1 MKNFDFNDQKNDLQK
16 KAEDISSR
24 IQTSS
29 IGKMLDR
36 FGKNQTSVFAAGLA
50 FYAFFSVF
58 PLLIA
63 LVAIGSMFLEQYL
76 SKEAIIHYII
86 SYVPAVYQDFIQTNL
101 DSILKSRGAIGLIA
115 LIGLIWS
122 ASGYFNTL
130 IRGINLAWPEAK
142 LRNAWGRR
150 LAALSMVTSSGLLLI
165 ISFLGSIILDVLSQF
180 KIPLAGSLAL
190 YQTSFWKFLVDYL
203 PFIISLAVIWLL
215 FLITPNHKVKKR
227 AAFFAAL
234 PTAIAW
240 NLLNNGFSYV
250 LRSGLINYE
259 VVYGSLSTIVSLL
272 FWIYLSNL
280 ILLVGAY
287 LSATI
292 QYRFFPNDITAHQHI
307 NKKNPNR

>member
-1 MKNFDFNDQKNDLQK
+1 MNNFDFNDQKRDLQR
-16 KAEDISSR
+16 KAKDISGR
-24 IQTSS
+24 IQKSPV
-29 IGKMLDR
+29 GRMLDR

-76 SKEAIIHYII
+76 SREEIIRYII
-86 SYVPAVYQDFIQTNL
+86 SYVPVVYQDFIQTNL
-101 DSILKSRGAIGLIA
+101 DSVLQSRGAIGLIA
-115 LIGLIWS
+115 LVGLIWS

-130 IRGINLAWPEAK
+130 IRGINMAWPEAK
-142 LRNAWGRR
+142 PRNALGRR

-165 ISFLGSIILDVLSQF
+165 ISFLGATTLDVLSQF
-180 KIPLAGSLAL
+180 KIPLGGSLAL
-190 YQTSFWKFLVDYL
+190 YQASFWNFLVDYL

-215 FLITPNHKVKKR
+215 FLITPNYKVKKR
-227 AAFFAAL
+227 SAFIAAL
-234 PTAIAW
+234 PTAVAW

-259 VVYGSLSTIVSLL
+259 IVYGSLSTIVSLL

-280 ILLVGAY
+280 ILLIGAY
-287 LSATI
+287 LSAVI
-292 QYRFFPNDITAHQHI
+292 QHRFFPNEINPHQYI
-307 NKKNPNR
+307 SKKNPNR

>member
-1 MKNFDFNDQKNDLQK
+1 MNYDFNDEKKDLKQ
-16 KAEDISSR
+16 KAEEITGRFQASPVG
-24 IQTSS
+24 T
-29 IGKMLDR
+29 MFDR
-36 FGKNQTSVFAAGLA
+36 FGKNQSPVYAAGLA

-63 LVAIGSMFLEQYL
+63 LVSIGSMVLEQYL
-76 SKEAIIHYII
+76 SKEDIIQYII
-86 SYVPAVYQDFIQTNL
+86 TYVPVVYQDFIQTNL
-101 DSILKSRGAIGLIA
+101 ESILQNRGAIGIIA
-115 LIGLIWS
+115 LVGLIWS

-130 IRGINLAWPEAK
+130 IRGINLAWPQAK
-142 LRNAWGRR
+142 PRNVLGRR
-150 LAALSMVTSSGLLLI
+150 LAALSMVTSSGLVLI
-165 ISFLGSIILDVLSQF
+165 ISFLGAITLDVLSQF

-190 YQTSFWKFLVDYL
+190 YQASLWNFLVDYL

-215 FLITPNHKVKKR
+215 FLLTPNYKVKKR
-227 AAFFAAL
+227 SAFFAAV

-280 ILLVGAY
+280 ILLFGAY

-292 QYRFFPNDITAHQHI
+292 QHRFCPNETSPHPHI
-307 NKKNPNR
+307 NKRNPNR